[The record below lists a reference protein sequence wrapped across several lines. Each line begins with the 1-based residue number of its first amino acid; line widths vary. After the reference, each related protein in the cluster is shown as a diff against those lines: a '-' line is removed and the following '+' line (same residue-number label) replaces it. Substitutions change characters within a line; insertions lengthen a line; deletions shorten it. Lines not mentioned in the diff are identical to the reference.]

1 MIKRLHLASVVIFVP
16 VLVASV
22 GAQTPGPPAGGSD
35 RNLRDSASDLKI
47 RSNEMERL
55 KRDAEKPEARTNP
68 SPNFL
73 EIKEDFEGM
82 QKVNADVQVNGSS
95 ATPNYELIS
104 KGVAEI
110 NKRATRLKGNLFT
123 SQPAKKPKE
132 NKQGNQQSELKQ
144 ENKQANQQL
153 ELKPLLIALDNSI
166 VRFVQSPIFQNVK
179 LVNSDDS
186 KKAQEDLEKII
197 KLSSV
202 IVVEADRLKTSS
214 P

>member
-1 MIKRLHLASVVIFVP
+1 MNKLL
-16 VLVASV
+16 VLVASFMLIPFTSTS
-22 GAQTPGPPAGGSD
+22 AQTTPGPPAGGSD
-35 RNLRDSASDLKI
+35 RNLRDSGSDLKI
-47 RSNEMERL
+47 RSNEMERM
-55 KRDAEKPEARTNP
+55 KRDAEKPESRTNS

-73 EIKEDFEGM
+73 EIKEDFERM
-82 QKVNADVQVNGSS
+82 QKVNEEVQVTGAN
-95 ATPNYELIS
+95 AAPDYQLIS

-110 NKRATRLKGNLFT
+110 SKRATRLKGNLFP

-144 ENKQANQQL
+144 ENNQANQQL

-186 KKAQEDLEKII
+186 KKAQEELEKII

-202 IVVEADRLKTSS
+202 IVVEADRMKTAA

>member
-1 MIKRLHLASVVIFVP
+1 MTRLQFVLGASFSLILFSS
-16 VLVASV
+16 A

-55 KRDAEKPEARTNP
+55 KRDAEKPESRTNP
-68 SPNFL
+68 TPNFV
-73 EIKEDFEGM
+73 EIKEDFERM
-82 QKVNADVQVNGSS
+82 QVVNSEVQVSGSS

-104 KGVAEI
+104 KGVEEI
-110 NKRATRLKGNLFT
+110 SKRATRLKGNLFP
-123 SQPAKKPKE
+123 SQSAKKPKE
-132 NKQGNQQSELKQ
+132 VKLATPQPELK
-144 ENKQANQQL
+144 A
-153 ELKPLLIALDNSI
+153 LLIALDNSI
-166 VRFVQSPIFQNVK
+166 VRFTKSPMFQNVK
-179 LVNSDDS
+179 LVDSEDS

-202 IVVEADRLKTSS
+202 ITIEADRLKTSA